1 MNEYNDLMNEYE
13 DLKNE
18 TTNEIMNISNI
29 LILIKSFSYGI
40 DLFKNK
46 ISILP
51 DYDQKSEIYKKIEKN
66 SSAFTKKISF
76 CKNLLEDEIISPLSG
91 LFESTNEIF
100 KMNINKFDNIKISL
114 IQSRQKLNKTKD
126 NYFNFISKNSESK
139 SKNKDENL
147 LYNAKKE
154 NYYELYKY
162 EVNQMNNV
170 IEENN
175 IQYTKL
181 YNEIWGYQQLEQ
193 QKLKDFTIKFSEYI
207 SKIGDILKEFSKCI
221 IDEIKDEKSFESNF
235 LKSKISTKEK
245 RFEKVKIIENLHINK
260 KDKNN
265 DKRNKSENNDIKLNN
280 GEKNKKKENNKNK
293 NKIEENKSNGN
304 NNVNQ
309 KVNNNQTNLFDE
321 FEIIEEDLYL
331 YKDQKD
337 KQIENEK
344 LIDEI
349 INKLM
354 NEEELLTQDIYPFM
368 NLLKLEDPS
377 TEKLYSYTFL
387 TKLAKCNKKYI
398 INLKNRKNFVHLS
411 NILNDISIN
420 ENKIEIL
427 KQIIEIS
434 QIITYKDFHLFNIL
448 QKKNKYFTTKTFW
461 CKIIYDSFFEDL
473 NSQIELILNNN
484 NNAKNKEKEF
494 NYSFILEK
502 NKFANKVNNYKRLNT
517 EQKLELDKYA
527 KNDVKNILIRI
538 IEGMC
543 SFLVEKKVIMEVI
556 NDFGKN
562 FDFNSNNINYYKL
575 LMDVYMNRNYI
586 YNLRQLPLKE
596 KNTYANSAKI
606 CIISNAS
613 KFILKKDLINLLIL
627 EKNMTDHIK
636 RNIFKNILNQKL
648 SIDERIRIWGLMLNI
663 EKLEKEYN
671 YEEEKEKIM
680 KLIENKEIKKGTRMY
695 EHLEMIKL
703 DVNRTYFKNKKD
715 SKPYQEKIKSILI
728 TLINIFE
735 DIGYSQG
742 MNYIAAF
749 FYQIFEYN
757 EKKTFYYMLA
767 VEKNSKFKDIF
778 KNDLYKLQIFFKI
791 FEKILKINIPEL
803 YQHQKNN
810 NINPNFYA
818 PPWFLTLFTY
828 MSTIFEKENAPE
840 FIVLVIENFLLNGWS
855 AIMNAGYTIMK
866 YLKNDMLQMKG
877 DILMTYLVNKI
888 GQDKIINKENYDSL
902 KNQYIKNSY
911 IINDSLI
918 AKLIKL
924 EEFEKKDEKN
934 LQNLFVW

>member
-13 DLKNE
+13 DLKND
-18 TTNEIMNISNI
+18 TTKEIMNISNI
-29 LILIKSFSYGI
+29 LILIKSFNYGLE
-40 DLFKNK
+40 LFKNK
-46 ISILP
+46 ITLLP
-51 DYDQKSEIYKKIEKN
+51 DYEQKSEIYKKIEKN
-66 SSAFTKKISF
+66 SLTFTKKISSY
-76 CKNLLEDEIISPLSG
+76 KNLLEDEIVSPLNG
-91 LFESTNEIF
+91 LLESTNEIF
-100 KMNINKFDNIKISL
+100 KMNINKFDDIKISL

-126 NYFNFISKNSESK
+126 NYFNFINKNNE

-154 NYYELYKY
+154 NYYQLYKY
-162 EVNQMNNV
+162 EVNQMNNI

-175 IQYTKL
+175 NQYTKL

-193 QKLKDFTIKFSEYI
+193 QKLKNFIIKYSEYI
-207 SKIGDILKEFSKCI
+207 SKIGDILKEFSKCL
-221 IDEIKDEKSFESNF
+221 IDDIKDENNLDSNS
-235 LKSKISTKEK
+235 LKSKKSIKEK
-245 RFEKVKIIENLHINK
+245 RFERVKIIEDIQIN
-260 KDKNN
+260 
-265 DKRNKSENNDIKLNN
+265 
-280 GEKNKKKENNKNK
+280 KKENNITLNNVEKNNNNENKK
-293 NKIEENKSNGN
+293 NEENKLNIN
-304 NNVNQ
+304 NNLNQ
-309 KVNNNQTNLFDE
+309 KLKDNKTNLFDE
-321 FEIIEEDLYL
+321 FEIIEEDS
-331 YKDQKD
+331 YKNQED
-337 KQIENEK
+337 KKIENEK

-354 NEEELLTQDIYPFM
+354 NEEELLTHEIYPFM

-377 TEKLYSYTFL
+377 TNKLYSYTFL
-387 TKLAKCNKKYI
+387 KKLAKCNKKYI

-420 ENKIEIL
+420 ENKLEIL
-427 KQIIEIS
+427 KLIIDIS
-434 QIITYKDFHLFNIL
+434 QIIIYKDFHLFNIL

-473 NSQIELILNNN
+473 NSQIELIIKKNNN
-484 NNAKNKEKEF
+484 NKSKEKEL
-494 NYSFILEK
+494 NYIFILEK
-502 NKFANKVNNYKRLNT
+502 NKFENKINNYKKLNL

-527 KNDVKNILIRI
+527 KNDVKNILTRI

-543 SFLVEKKVIMEVI
+543 SFLVHKNVIMDVI

-586 YNLRQLPLKE
+586 YNLKKLPLKE
-596 KNTYANSAKI
+596 EKIYTKPAKI

-627 EKNMTDHIK
+627 EKDMSDKIK

-671 YEEEKEKIM
+671 YEEEKEKIK
-680 KLIENKEIKKGTRMY
+680 KLIENKEIKKGTKIY
-695 EHLEMIKL
+695 EHFELIKL

-715 SKPYQEKIKSILI
+715 SKPYQEKIRIILF
-728 TLINIFE
+728 TLVNIFK

-742 MNYIAAF
+742 MNYIVAF

-767 VEKNSKFKDIF
+767 IEKNSKFKDIF
-778 KNDLYKLQIFFKI
+778 ENDLYLLQIFFKI

-818 PPWFLTLFTY
+818 PPWFLTLFTFI
-828 MSTIFEKENAPE
+828 STIFEKENAPE

-855 AIMNAGYTIMK
+855 AIMNAGYTLMK

-877 DILMTYLVNKI
+877 DILMTFLVNKF
-888 GQDKIINKENYDSL
+888 GQDKIINKENFDNL

-918 AKLIKL
+918 SKLMKL
-924 EEFEKKDEKN
+924 EEYESKDDKK
-934 LQNLFVW
+934 LQKLFNW

>member
-51 DYDQKSEIYKKIEKN
+51 DYEQKSEIYKKIEKN
-66 SSAFTKKISF
+66 SLSFTKKISF

-473 NSQIELILNNN
+473 NSQIELILKNNTN
-484 NNAKNKEKEF
+484 TKNKEKEF

-502 NKFANKVNNYKRLNT
+502 NKFANKVNNYKKLNI
-517 EQKLELDKYA
+517 EQKLELDKYT
-527 KNDVKNILIRI
+527 KNDVKNILTRI

-888 GQDKIINKENYDSL
+888 GQDKIINKENFDTL

>member
-1 MNEYNDLMNEYE
+1 
-13 DLKNE
+13 
-18 TTNEIMNISNI
+18 
-29 LILIKSFSYGI
+29 
-40 DLFKNK
+40 
-46 ISILP
+46 
-51 DYDQKSEIYKKIEKN
+51 
-66 SSAFTKKISF
+66 
-76 CKNLLEDEIISPLSG
+76 
-91 LFESTNEIF
+91 
-100 KMNINKFDNIKISL
+100 MNINKFDDIKISL

-126 NYFNFISKNSESK
+126 NYFNFISKNNKNE

-154 NYYELYKY
+154 NYYQLYKY
-162 EVNQMNNV
+162 EINQMNNI
-170 IEENN
+170 IEGNN

-193 QKLKDFTIKFSEYI
+193 QKLKDFITKFSEYI
-207 SKIGDILKEFSKCI
+207 SKIGDILKELSKCI
-221 IDEIKDEKSFESNF
+221 IDDIKDEKNFDSNF
-235 LKSKISTKEK
+235 LKNKISIKEK
-245 RFEKVKIIENLHINK
+245 RFEKVKIIENTQISKNK
-260 KDKNN
+260 IN
-265 DKRNKSENNDIKLNN
+265 DKRNKSENNTKSLHN
-280 GEKNKKKENNKNK
+280 GEKNNNKK
-293 NKIEENKSNGN
+293 NKIN
-304 NNVNQ
+304 
-309 KVNNNQTNLFDE
+309 VNNNINQKINVNKTNLFDE
-321 FEIIEEDLYL
+321 FEIIEEDLY
-331 YKDQKD
+331 KNQKD

-349 INKLM
+349 ISKLM
-354 NEEELLTQDIYPFM
+354 NEEELLTNEIYPFM

-377 TEKLYSYTFL
+377 TQKLYSYTFL

-398 INLKNRKNFVHLS
+398 INLKNRKNFVDLS

-427 KQIIEIS
+427 KLIIDIS

-473 NSQIELILNNN
+473 NSQIELILENNDN
-484 NNAKNKEKEF
+484 TKSKEKEL
-494 NYSFILEK
+494 NYNFILEK
-502 NKFANKVNNYKRLNT
+502 NKFSNKVNNYKKLNI
-517 EQKLELDKYA
+517 EQKLELDKYV
-527 KNDVKNILIRI
+527 KTDVKNILTRI

-543 SFLVEKKVIMEVI
+543 SFLVEKNVIMDVI

-586 YNLRQLPLKE
+586 YNLKQLPLKE
-596 KNTYANSAKI
+596 KKVYTKSAKI

-627 EKNMTDHIK
+627 EKDMTAQIK

-671 YEEEKEKIM
+671 YEKEKEKIM
-680 KLIENKEIKKGTRMY
+680 KLIENKEIKKGTKMY
-695 EHLEMIKL
+695 DHFEMIKL

-715 SKPYQEKIKSILI
+715 SKPYQEKIRSILI
-728 TLINIFE
+728 TLVNIFK

-778 KNDLYKLQIFFKI
+778 KNDLYQLQIFFKI

-803 YQHQKNN
+803 YRHQKNN
-810 NINPNFYA
+810 NITPNFYA
-818 PPWFLTLFTY
+818 PPWFLTLFTFI
-828 MSTIFEKENAPE
+828 STIFEKENAPE
-840 FIVLVIENFLLNGWS
+840 FIVLVIENFLLKGWS

-877 DILMTYLVNKI
+877 DVLMTFLVNKF
-888 GQDKIINKENYDSL
+888 GQDKIINKENFDKL

-911 IINDSLI
+911 VINDSLI

-924 EEFEKKDEKN
+924 EEYEKKDEKN
-934 LQNLFVW
+934 LQDLFVW